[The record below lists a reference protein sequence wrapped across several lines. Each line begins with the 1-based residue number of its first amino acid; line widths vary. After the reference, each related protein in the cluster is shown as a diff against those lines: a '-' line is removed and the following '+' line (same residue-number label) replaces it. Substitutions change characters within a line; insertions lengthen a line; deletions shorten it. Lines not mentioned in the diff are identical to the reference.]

1 MKVSNRIAG
10 VTSYDKGYRILK
22 LLLEKITQVDGLFR
36 RLDSIKVEPSYNSIL
51 SIFYISRI
59 LSINYR

>member
-10 VTSYDKGYRILK
+10 VTSYDKEYRILK